1 MYLVCI
7 CLHAMHLPFH
17 GDAPLQ
23 SGSHVTADEEFW
35 LHDGITMRTFQM
47 LRRITW
53 LIPVLALLTLSGCI
67 IFPHGGWHD
76 DHHRYSQSGP
86 GYYPHR

>member
-1 MYLVCI
+1 MYRVCI
-7 CLHAMHLPFH
+7 GADAMRIPSH

-23 SGSHVTADEEFW
+23 TRSHVTADEELW
-35 LHDGITMRTFQM
+35 LHAASTMRTFEM

-67 IFPHGGWHD
+67 IFPHGGWHGD
-76 DHHRYSQSGP
+76 HRYYGGP
-86 GYYPHR
+86 GYYQHR